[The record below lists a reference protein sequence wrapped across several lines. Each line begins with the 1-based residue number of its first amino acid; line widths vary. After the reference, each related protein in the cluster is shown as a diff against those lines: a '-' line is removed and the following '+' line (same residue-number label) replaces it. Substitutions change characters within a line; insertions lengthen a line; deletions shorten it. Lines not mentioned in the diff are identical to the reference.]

1 MSKSLFQRVFF
12 VCIFLFFS
20 SNSFAQKQDSITT
33 KSLKLSRF
41 GNEIRGKN
49 ALSLGAGTSV
59 MNGDLSNPKFEIYSH
74 IGYKRFLG
82 SAVAINLGY
91 HKFNLAFED
100 VFNEGFMSF
109 DLNLEWYVS
118 PYRTF
123 TPFIFAGGGY
133 HAANYFETTETKI
146 QGGAG
151 FEYLLTERIGIKLF
165 GDYNYMFTDE
175 VDGLVFGESD
185 DAYWRIALGLNI
197 YFGNYLKPS
206 KLASKIPTVI
216 NSNQLA
222 DDY

>member
-1 MSKSLFQRVFF
+1 MSATLFQRVFL
-12 VCIFLFFS
+12 VSIFLIS
-20 SNSFAQKQDSITT
+20 GSCIFAQKQDSLSS
-33 KSLKLSRF
+33 KSYKISRF
-41 GNEIRGKN
+41 GNELRGKN
-49 ALSLGAGTSV
+49 ALSLGVGTSV
-59 MNGDLSNPKFEIYSH
+59 MNGDLANPMFEIYSH

-82 SAVAINLGY
+82 SAVAINFGY

-109 DLNLEWYVS
+109 DINLEWYIS
-118 PYRTF
+118 PHRTF

-146 QGGAG
+146 QGGVG
-151 FEYLLTERIGIKLF
+151 IEYLMTERIGLKLF

-175 VDGLVFGESD
+175 VDGLVFGDSD
-185 DAYWRIALGLNI
+185 DTYWRIALGLNI
-197 YFGNYLKPS
+197 YFGNYLPNR
-206 KLASKIPTVI
+206 LADKIPTVI